1 MESPTDKK
9 VEEFKSP
16 KPSIKTSFDSPVSPT
31 NGFTKLEITIC
42 QHRQS
47 VMIDHSK
54 NLHYGCRKC
63 FSVEILLN
71 AMLNRKTKSFVDLIR
86 RYKHVADLPDP
97 RGYTPFLCAVEMDD
111 VDTMMNLKELYD
123 INPRIKCND
132 GNLAIHI
139 AAKFGRWNA
148 IKKLLLRFEFKI
160 DELNDRGET
169 PLKVAVTFKQ
179 DKLITI
185 LVKKLKVKV
194 STDLMAY
201 VNKLL

>member
-86 RYKHVADLPDP
+86 RYKQVADLPDP
-97 RGYTPFLCAVEMDD
+97 RGQ
-111 VDTMMNLKELYD
+111 
-123 INPRIKCND
+123 
-132 GNLAIHI
+132 
-139 AAKFGRWNA
+139 
-148 IKKLLLRFEFKI
+148 LLLVGHMPH
-160 DELNDRGET
+160 EL
-169 PLKVAVTFKQ
+169 
-179 DKLITI
+179 DKRSITWRC
-185 LVKKLKVKV
+185 L
-194 STDLMAY
+194 
-201 VNKLL
+201 